1 MMHQTWLMKT
11 EPGVYSFDN
20 LMEDGKTVW
29 DGVSNPL
36 ALKHLRSMKKGDS
49 VLIYHSGKERAIVGV
64 AEVLSNPY
72 PDPAKN
78 NPRLVVVELKGK
90 SKLKKPVSL
99 ERIKRSKEFIGFELI
114 KLPRLS
120 VMPVPTGLRNRVL
133 KMAH

>member
-1 MMHQTWLMKT
+1 
-11 EPGVYSFDN
+11 
-20 LMEDGKTVW
+20 
-29 DGVSNPL
+29 
-36 ALKHLRSMKKGDS
+36 MKKGDS
-49 VLIYHSGKERAIVGV
+49 VLIYHSGKERSIVGV

-78 NPRLVVVELKGK
+78 NPSLVVVELRGK

-99 ERIKRSKEFIGFELI
+99 ERIKRSKEFVGFELI

-120 VMPVPTGLRNRVL
+120 VMPVPTGLRNRIL